1 MTSCRVCICAK
12 HLKMSQGGLWE
23 GPCQS
28 FGHISREA
36 SAPAWAP
43 WLAMPAAHGQCPSV
57 GGLAQCQSLCP
68 HHSRFLPLGPDTRHG
83 VSKHTRTSRPG
94 TLWSPWPATALPYC
108 HSAPSQMPR
117 AYWSQPYPFQL
128 PGLCLC
134 CDLFLEYLVHP
145 PGNSFLPCLSRRA
158 WESL

>member
-83 VSKHTRTSRPG
+83 VSKHTRTSRPRPCH
-94 TLWSPWPATALPYC
+94 TAT
-108 HSAPSQMPR
+108 R
-117 AYWSQPYPFQL
+117 
-128 PGLCLC
+128 
-134 CDLFLEYLVHP
+134 HP
-145 PGNSFLPCLSRRA
+145 PRCRGPIGP
-158 WESL
+158 SLTPSSSQAFACAVTSSWSISSTPLGTPSCPV